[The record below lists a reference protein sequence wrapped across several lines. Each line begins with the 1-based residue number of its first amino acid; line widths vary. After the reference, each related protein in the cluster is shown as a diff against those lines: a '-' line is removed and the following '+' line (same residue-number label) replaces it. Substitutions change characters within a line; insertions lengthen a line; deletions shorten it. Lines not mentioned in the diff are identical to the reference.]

1 MQISTKIT
9 TIAEMEELG
18 RAISTRLAVG
28 DLVILRGELAA
39 GKTALVRGIGAGLG
53 IKEQI
58 SSPTFVIARRHHG
71 PVPLTHVDLYRLL
84 DHHNLSNEV
93 SDLDLEADLITG
105 VVVVEWG
112 DVQFFE
118 EPRLVVD
125 IAITSAEERD
135 VTLDW
140 RDR

>member
-9 TIAEMEELG
+9 TVTEMEELG
-18 RAISTRLAVG
+18 VAIAARLSVG

-105 VVVVEWG
+105 IVVVEWG
-112 DVQFFE
+112 DDKFFDE
-118 EPRLVVD
+118 VRLVV
-125 IAITSAEERD
+125 AITITSPEERE

-140 RDR
+140 RN

>member
-9 TIAEMEELG
+9 TVTEMEELG
-18 RAISTRLAVG
+18 VAIAARLSVG

-53 IKEQI
+53 IEEQI

-71 PVPLTHVDLYRLL
+71 PIPLTHVDLYRLL

-112 DVQFFE
+112 DDKFFDE
-118 EPRLVVD
+118 VRLVV
-125 IAITSAEERD
+125 AITITSPEERE

-140 RDR
+140 RN

>member
-112 DVQFFE
+112 DDKFFDGV
-118 EPRLVVD
+118 RLVV
-125 IAITSAEERD
+125 AITITSPEERE

-140 RDR
+140 RD

>member
-9 TIAEMEELG
+9 TVTEMEELG
-18 RAISTRLAVG
+18 VAIAARLSVG

-53 IKEQI
+53 IEEQI

-71 PVPLTHVDLYRLL
+71 PIPLTHVDLYRLL
-84 DHHNLSNEV
+84 EHHNLSNEV

-112 DVQFFE
+112 DDKFFDE
-118 EPRLVVD
+118 VRLVV
-125 IAITSAEERD
+125 AITITSPEERE

-140 RDR
+140 RN